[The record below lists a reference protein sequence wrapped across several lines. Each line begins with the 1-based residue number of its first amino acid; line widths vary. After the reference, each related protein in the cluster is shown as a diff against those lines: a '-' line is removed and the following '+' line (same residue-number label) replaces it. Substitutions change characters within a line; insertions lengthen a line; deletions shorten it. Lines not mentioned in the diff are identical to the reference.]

1 VIDQD
6 GFTQFTRRNN
16 QIHQAPDGR
25 NQASKAKKP
34 EEKEAPISVG
44 WFPGSSGTLQ
54 FQLTFFKGLVLVW
67 FWFFIFPNM
76 GPDSDSRF

>member
-1 VIDQD
+1 MENAQFRDPHQRPNLVIDQD

-34 EEKEAPISVG
+34 DEQKYQLVMVG
-44 WFPGSSGTLQ
+44 SQ
-54 FQLTFFKGLVLVW
+54 VLV
-67 FWFFIFPNM
+67 
-76 GPDSDSRF
+76 GPLSFSS

>member
-34 EEKEAPISVG
+34 EEEKY
-44 WFPGSSGTLQ
+44 Q
-54 FQLTFFKGLVLVW
+54 LVLVGSQVLV
-67 FWFFIFPNM
+67 
-76 GPDSDSRF
+76 GPLSFCS